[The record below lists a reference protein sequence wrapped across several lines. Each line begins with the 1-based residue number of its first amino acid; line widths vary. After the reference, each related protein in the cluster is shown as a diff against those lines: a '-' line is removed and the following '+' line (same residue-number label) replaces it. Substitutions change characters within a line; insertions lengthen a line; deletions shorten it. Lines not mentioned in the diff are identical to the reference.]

1 MEAAVIGTIKCYC
14 ASDMIQKY
22 NNSQQFP
29 MNHDSEQKPISYE
42 RQSINNGVVN
52 GKKGLGGKMHNS

>member
-1 MEAAVIGTIKCYC
+1 MEAAVAGTIKGYC
-14 ASDMIQKY
+14 ATDMIETY

-29 MNHDSEQKPISYE
+29 INHDSEQKLSLYK

-52 GKKGLGGKMHNS
+52 GKKGMGENA

>member
-14 ASDMIQKY
+14 ASDMIQTY

-29 MNHDSEQKPISYE
+29 MNHDSEQKLPTYK

-52 GKKGLGGKMHNS
+52 GKKKD